1 MKYII
6 NILVAVILFTSLK
19 AQYNNSRFVQ
29 TQQGLLNGS
38 AVFTVEFWVKTTDN
52 SGNDIYW
59 QRPYLF
65 GNETNGDNSGDFGIT
80 MNYGYIGMW
89 NGIST
94 LNSDQQFISNSV
106 RINDN
111 FWHHI
116 AAVDN
121 GQTLNLYVDGNII
134 GSLIAGRQLITVNA
148 PLTFGAASLDHA
160 FAGSMQGNV
169 NFMSQSNFGEARIS
183 NSVRYTFNF
192 RPSQSFNTDGN
203 SVAVYHLADQNY
215 NQQPVTNNNTYQNPI
230 NTNTYYRDPDRP
242 VVFAPNE
249 PINDNEAQ
257 PAILYLNDSVSIN
270 GRLLIG
276 KKDWSFSSEM
286 YIRFFEGSSR
296 KVKFYKMTEV
306 KGFKMG
312 NAFYEPKYTGGG
324 SLLSGSNN
332 KMMLRRLTERG
343 SRMAMYAYD
352 FQSLVKNS
360 YGNMEYKPTTVYFV
374 ELPGSTDDKVYQF
387 SDNKFTPH
395 FDTRVSAI
403 VQDKPALA
411 EKIRS
416 KNKDYFYAQITEDKH
431 QLRVWQNIIA
441 EYNQP

>member
-6 NILVAVILFTSLK
+6 NILVSVILFTSLK
-19 AQYNNSRFVQ
+19 AQYNNGRFVQ

-38 AVFTVEFWVKTTDN
+38 AVFTIEFWVKTTDN

-94 LNSDQQFISNSV
+94 LNSDQQFVSNSV

-116 AAVDN
+116 AVVNN

-148 PLTFGAASLDHA
+148 PLTFGAATIDHA
-160 FAGSMQGNV
+160 FAGNMQGNV
-169 NFMSQSNFGEARIS
+169 NFVSQSNFGEARIS
-183 NSVRYTFNF
+183 NSVRYTSNF

-215 NQQPVTNNNTYQNPI
+215 TSQPINTTYQNQ
-230 NTNTYYRDPDRP
+230 TTATYYKDPNRP
-242 VVFAPNE
+242 VVFAPND

-276 KKDWSFSSEM
+276 KKDWSFSNEM
-286 YIRFFEGSSR
+286 YIRFFEGNSR
-296 KVKFYKMTEV
+296 KVKFYKMEEV

-312 NAFYEPKYTGGG
+312 DTYYEPKYPGGG
-324 SLLSGSNN
+324 SVVSSSNK
-332 KMMLRRLTERG
+332 KMMLRRLTEPG
-343 SRMAMYAYD
+343 SRMGMYAYD
-352 FQSLVKNS
+352 IQSLVKNN
-360 YGNMEYKPTTVYFV
+360 YGNMEYKTTTVYFIQ
-374 ELPGSTDDKVYQF
+374 LPGSTDDKVYQF

-416 KNKDYFYAQITEDKH
+416 KNKDFFYAQITEQKH
-431 QLRVWQNIIA
+431 QLRVWQNIVM